1 MTAIERGEVVT
12 QMTLSKRIGVSI
24 GLVNALLKRGM
35 RNGYVKARKVPFKR
49 YAYFLTA
56 KGFREKSRL
65 AAIYLEGS
73 LAFFRVARSEYA
85 DIFARARAEGL
96 SRLVL
101 IGGGEL
107 AEIAILA
114 AWGNGLTL
122 LALLDSET
130 NEDQNYGIRIIR
142 SLEEIGS
149 FDAVVIT
156 DSQTP
161 QQTYDDMRERLPE
174 AQVLAPPLLSITR
187 DRADLIAAMQES
199 ERSR

>member
-174 AQVLAPPLLSITR
+174 AQVLAPPLLKITH
-187 DRADLIAAMQES
+187 DRAGLIAAMQES